1 MQQSNNEVQ
10 KPSKLMRSPVLHGHV
25 MVTSVVLII
34 RRMCDKYIEE
44 DTPQQNL
51 RGWGGGG
58 ASERKTQAHSIRKKT
73 EDVVSSLCNK
83 YMQR

>member
-1 MQQSNNEVQ
+1 
-10 KPSKLMRSPVLHGHV
+10 

-51 RGWGGGG
+51 RGWGGGWG
-58 ASERKTQAHSIRKKT
+58 IREKNTGTLNKEKNWRCGQFTMQQIYAALMVAHSKLT
-73 EDVVSSLCNK
+73 
-83 YMQR
+83 